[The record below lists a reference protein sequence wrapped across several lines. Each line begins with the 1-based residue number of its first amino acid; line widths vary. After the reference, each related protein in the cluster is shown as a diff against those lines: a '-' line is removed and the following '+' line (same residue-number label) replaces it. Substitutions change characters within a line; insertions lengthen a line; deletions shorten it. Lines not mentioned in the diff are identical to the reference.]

1 MSNKWLGNSIHR
13 SNLKHKMS
21 RKKKLT
27 ESCVTFFEV
36 KQKSNFSEVNHN
48 SNSKDIKEE
57 KDMSYF

>member
-21 RKKKLT
+21 RKKLT
-27 ESCVTFFEV
+27 KCCTTFFEV
-36 KQKSNFSEVNHN
+36 KHKSSFSEVNHN

-57 KDMSYF
+57 KDISYF